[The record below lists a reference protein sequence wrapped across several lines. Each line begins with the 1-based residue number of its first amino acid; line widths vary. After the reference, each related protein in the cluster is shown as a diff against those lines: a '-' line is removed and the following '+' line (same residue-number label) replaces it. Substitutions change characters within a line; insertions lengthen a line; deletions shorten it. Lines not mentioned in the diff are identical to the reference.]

1 MRLAGG
7 RTIRRFYWDLA
18 LGGTG
23 GVTGKKSNPER
34 AGPMVG
40 RAEPIVGQAQ
50 QQLGRRW
57 A

>member
-50 QQLGRRW
+50 LQLGRRW